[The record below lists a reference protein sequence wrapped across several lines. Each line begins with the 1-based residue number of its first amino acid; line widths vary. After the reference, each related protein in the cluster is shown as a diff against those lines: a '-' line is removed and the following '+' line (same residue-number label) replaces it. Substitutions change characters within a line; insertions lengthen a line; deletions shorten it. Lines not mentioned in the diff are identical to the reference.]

1 MFMAMEKTVIN
12 FCNVLNS
19 SSSVRVHAHWEP
31 IADATFNMHND
42 SPELAEMFDLS
53 PCYPVKEYGAEAF
66 KVFLPPSTVAV
77 GDVWALDANRIVPF
91 LYQFHPGARA
101 DLGNGAEGAY
111 ACLRARSSDYAE
123 ITFRIHAEFTLGS
136 DAHQEPQQENAE
148 EAWEEE
154 SEFKFI
160 PSQYVGQVFVNL
172 KKGTVRAFSLA
183 LPARNSN
190 VDINACGGADMV
202 FVPRMELLAT
212 DETDRDEI
220 AWETVITAEAAR
232 RSLELKFYEFAKIDW
247 LPIEKAAERAKATHR
262 PIHAILVW
270 GCLDDESC

>member
-1 MFMAMEKTVIN
+1 MIN
-12 FCNVLNS
+12 FCNVLNN

-42 SPELAEMFDLS
+42 SPQLAEMFDLS
-53 PCYPVKEYGAEAF
+53 PCYPVKEYGAETF
-66 KVFLPPSTVAV
+66 KVFFPPSTVAV
-77 GDVWALDANRIVPF
+77 GDVWALDPHRIVPF

-101 DLGNGAEGAY
+101 DLGNGEEGAY
-111 ACLRARSSDYAE
+111 ACLRAYSSDYAE

-136 DAHQEPQQENAE
+136 DAHQEWQQENAE
-148 EAWEEE
+148 AGWERE
-154 SEFKFI
+154 SEAKFI
-160 PSQYVGQVFVNL
+160 PSQYVGEVLVNL

-212 DETDRDEI
+212 DKTDRDEI
-220 AWETVITAEAAR
+220 AWETVITAEAAH
-232 RSLELKFYEFAKIDW
+232 RSLELKFYKFAEIDW
-247 LPIEKAAERAKATHR
+247 LPIESAVERAKATHR

>member
-1 MFMAMEKTVIN
+1 MIN
-12 FCNVLNS
+12 FCNALNS
-19 SSSVRVHAHWEP
+19 SVSVRVHAHWEP

-42 SPELAEMFDLS
+42 SPQLAEMFDLS
-53 PCYPVKEYGAEAF
+53 PCYPVKEYRAEAF

-77 GDVWALDANRIVPF
+77 GDVWALDPSRIVPF
-91 LYQFHPGARA
+91 LYQFHPGAKA

-111 ACLRARSSDYAE
+111 ACLRACSSDYAE

-136 DAHQEPQQENAE
+136 DAYQEWQQENAE
-148 EAWEEE
+148 DGSEPE
-154 SEFKFI
+154 SEATFI
-160 PSQYVGQVFVNL
+160 PSQYVGQVLVNL
-172 KKGTVRAFSLA
+172 KRGTVRAFSLA

-212 DETDRDEI
+212 DETDQNEI
-220 AWETVITAEAAR
+220 VWDTAITVEAAR
-232 RSLELKFYEFAKIDW
+232 RSLELKFYKFAEIDW
-247 LPIEKAAERAKATHR
+247 LPIENVVERAKATHR
-262 PIHAILVW
+262 PIHAVLVW

>member
-1 MFMAMEKTVIN
+1 MIN
-12 FCNVLNS
+12 LCNVLKS

-42 SPELAEMFDLS
+42 SPQLAEMFDLS
-53 PCYPVKEYGAEAF
+53 PCHRVKEYGTEDF

-77 GDVWALDANRIVPF
+77 GDVWALDPNRIVPF

-111 ACLRARSSDYAE
+111 ACLRACSSDYAE
-123 ITFRIHAEFTLGS
+123 ITFRIHAEFTLGNV
-136 DAHQEPQQENAE
+136 AHQEPQQENAE
-148 EAWEEE
+148 EAWERE
-154 SEFKFI
+154 SEAKFI
-160 PSQYVGQVFVNL
+160 PSQYVGQVLVNL
-172 KKGTVRAFSLA
+172 KKGTIRAFSLA

-212 DETDRDEI
+212 DETDRDAI
-220 AWETVITAEAAR
+220 VWETVITAEAAR
-232 RSLELKFYEFAKIDW
+232 RSLELKFYPFAKIDW
-247 LPIEKAAERAKATHR
+247 LPIERAVERAKATHR

>member
-1 MFMAMEKTVIN
+1 MIN
-12 FCNVLNS
+12 LCNALNS
-19 SSSVRVHAHWEP
+19 SSNVWVHAHWEP

-42 SPELAEMFDLS
+42 SPQLAEMFDLS
-53 PCYPVKEYGAEAF
+53 PCHPVKEYGTAAF

-77 GDVWALDANRIVPF
+77 GDVWALDPNSIVSF

-101 DLGNGAEGAY
+101 DLGNGEVGAY
-111 ACLRARSSDYAE
+111 ACLRASSSDYAE

-136 DAHQEPQQENAE
+136 DVY
-148 EAWEEE
+148 
-154 SEFKFI
+154 FI
-160 PSQYVGQVFVNL
+160 PSQYVGQVLVNL
-172 KKGTVRAFSLA
+172 KNGTVRAFSLA

-190 VDINACGGADMV
+190 VDLNACGGADMV

-212 DETDRDEI
+212 DETAQDKI
-220 AWETVITAEAAR
+220 AWDTTITAEAAR
-232 RSLELKFYEFAKIDW
+232 RSLELKFYPFAKIDW
-247 LPIEKAAERAKATHR
+247 LPIESAVERAKATHR

>member
-1 MFMAMEKTVIN
+1 MAMEKTVIN
-12 FCNVLNS
+12 LCNVLNS

-42 SPELAEMFDLS
+42 SPQLAEMFDLS
-53 PCYPVKEYGAEAF
+53 PCYPVKAYSAEAF

-77 GDVWALDANRIVPF
+77 GDVWTLDPNRIVPF
-91 LYQFHPGARA
+91 LYQFHPGARV
-101 DLGNGAEGAY
+101 DLGNGAAGAY
-111 ACLRARSSDYAE
+111 ACLRACSSDYAE

-136 DAHQEPQQENAE
+136 DAHQDRQQENAE
-148 EAWEEE
+148 KAWEQE
-154 SEFKFI
+154 SEAKFI
-160 PSQYVGQVFVNL
+160 PSQYVGQVLVNL

-212 DETDRDEI
+212 DESDRDEI

-247 LPIEKAAERAKATHR
+247 LPIERAVERAKAMHR

>member
-1 MFMAMEKTVIN
+1 MIS

-42 SPELAEMFDLS
+42 SSQLAKMFDLS
-53 PCYPVKEYGAEAF
+53 PCRSIKEYEVADF

-77 GDVWALDANRIVPF
+77 GDVWALDPNRIVPF

-101 DLGNGAEGAY
+101 DLGNGEAGAY
-111 ACLRARSSDYAE
+111 ACLRACSSDYAE

-136 DAHQEPQQENAE
+136 EAHQEPQQENAE
-148 EAWEEE
+148 DAWERE
-154 SEFKFI
+154 SEAKFI
-160 PSQYVGQVFVNL
+160 PSQYVGQVLVNL
-172 KKGTVRAFSLA
+172 KRGTVRSFSLA
-183 LPARNSN
+183 LPVRNSN

-202 FVPRMELLAT
+202 FVPRMELLAM
-212 DETDRDEI
+212 DETDQDEI
-220 AWETVITAEAAR
+220 AWKTVITVEEAR
-232 RSLELKFYEFAKIDW
+232 RSLELKFYQFAKIDW
-247 LPIEKAAERAKATHR
+247 LPIERAVERAKATR
-262 PIHAILVW
+262 CPIHAILVW

>member
-1 MFMAMEKTVIN
+1 MP
-12 FCNVLNS
+12 
-19 SSSVRVHAHWEP
+19 VHAHWEP

-42 SPELAEMFDLS
+42 SPQLAEMFDLS
-53 PCYPVKEYGAEAF
+53 PCYPVKEYRTEDF

-77 GDVWALDANRIVPF
+77 GDVWSLDPNSIVPF
-91 LYQFHPGARA
+91 LYQFHPGART
-101 DLGNGAEGAY
+101 DLGNGEAGAY
-111 ACLRARSSDYAE
+111 ACLRAYASDYAE
-123 ITFRIHAEFTLGS
+123 ISFRIHAEFTLGS
-136 DAHQEPQQENAE
+136 DVHQEWQQENAE
-148 EAWEEE
+148 EEWERE
-154 SEFKFI
+154 SEAKFI
-160 PSQYVGQVFVNL
+160 PSQYVGRVLVNL
-172 KKGTVRAFSLA
+172 KNGTIRVFSLA

-220 AWETVITAEAAR
+220 AWDTTITVEEAR
-232 RSLELKFYEFAKIDW
+232 RSLALKFYQFAKIDW
-247 LPIEKAAERAKATHR
+247 LPIESAVERAKATHR